1 MLFHLNF
8 VFHHTMK
15 REGNSLANNL
25 VEESLPSDLGLLQ
38 DFLINNPE
46 LDQLEALT
54 ERFNIFEVLGAVRVE
69 LRHSDFLAYLLNPNQ
84 NHGLGST
91 FLRRL
96 LQQILLEASTSQ
108 SIRPIDLELWD
119 LDDVEVRREW
129 QRIDIFLLDETN
141 RFAVVIEN
149 KIKSGEGQD
158 QLKRYLT
165 DVTNQYQG
173 YRILAIYLTP
183 DGIVPSL
190 QTYIPVSY
198 QTLCMILEKILESR
212 KSTLGLEV
220 YTLIQ
225 HYTQMLRRYI
235 VSDTELSELCRT
247 IYRKHQRALDLIF
260 EYRPDLQGEIRDY
273 LVEILSSTPDIVI
286 LRNGKTEVDFIP
298 TSWDVKELS
307 QGTFQ
312 TVSNKLLF
320 FYIQNSQ
327 NALRLGCV
335 IAPGPQDIRQQFL
348 EMAINHHP
356 FKPASR
362 NLHQGWNNIYVMSIL
377 TVKDYE
383 DPDLDSMK
391 EKFDLFWK
399 RFIETELPLMIKVVA
414 DQAWLW
420 IGQQT

>member
-1 MLFHLNF
+1 M
-8 VFHHTMK
+8 
-15 REGNSLANNL
+15 ANNL

>member
-1 MLFHLNF
+1 M
-8 VFHHTMK
+8 
-15 REGNSLANNL
+15 ANNL

-96 LQQILLEASTSQ
+96 LEQILLEASTSQ

-129 QRIDIFLLDETN
+129 QSIDIFLLDETN

-198 QTLCMILEKILESR
+198 QTICMILEKILESR

>member
-1 MLFHLNF
+1 M
-8 VFHHTMK
+8 
-15 REGNSLANNL
+15 ANNL

-96 LQQILLEASTSQ
+96 LEQILLEASTSQ

-129 QRIDIFLLDETN
+129 QSIDIFLLDETN